1 MVSMCNPGDNFV
13 EAGTLNYS
21 IQSGYI
27 YLHKHLFYSVD
38 CRMYQQPDEE
48 DELKR
53 AARAGILLLEKNEE
67 LQAENCALQAQLE
80 VLTRE
85 KMSLCE
91 KLEEQKI
98 VIQNSVEERKHSYTE
113 LNSLELA
120 FRDKSAL
127 VVQLVEQE
135 ERLRQDLASVQE
147 KCAKL
152 EQRCDEAVADNHSC
166 VDKPRSNRSDINAM
180 ILSTS
185 DAEEQIALEYLELNK
200 KWKKSAQEIE
210 ALQVQLKNALE
221 DAKSLRRNS
230 VTLSAHNCMKN
241 NLAIQN
247 AELQDLNQSLRY
259 ELKEAKK
266 VVNSQ
271 QSMIQMYK
279 VIQENASLTY
289 FI

>member
-1 MVSMCNPGDNFV
+1 
-13 EAGTLNYS
+13 
-21 IQSGYI
+21 
-27 YLHKHLFYSVD
+27 
-38 CRMYQQPDEE
+38 MYQQPDEE

-166 VDKPRSNRSDINAM
+166 ADKPRSNRSDINAT
-180 ILSTS
+180 IPSTS
-185 DAEEQIALEYLELNK
+185 DAEEQIALKYLELNK
-200 KWKKSAQEIE
+200 KWKKSVQEIE

-221 DAKSLRRNS
+221 DAESLRRNS